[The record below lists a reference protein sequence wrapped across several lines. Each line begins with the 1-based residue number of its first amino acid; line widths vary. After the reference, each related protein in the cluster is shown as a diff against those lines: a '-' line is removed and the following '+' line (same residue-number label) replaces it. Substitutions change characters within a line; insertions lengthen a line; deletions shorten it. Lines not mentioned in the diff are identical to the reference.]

1 MKKFFLVG
9 FILSCYASYGHFGEI
24 LKSDKKLQN
33 IENLK
38 VYNIDQCEKQ
48 IELYLKQENIPKGI
62 ENWLKL
68 SSAIIAQKKE
78 DTYSATILVEE
89 LKLQDIED
97 PFLKAYLLYVDALLH
112 IPIKN
117 LAVSL
122 EFALEAKEMFDA
134 LNEFQYA
141 ADCYS
146 LLARIYTSLGQQ
158 NEAINALEA
167 SIHIHKST
175 RDSLRLAGDYHNL
188 ALALQGSFPDSINTL
203 IRRAIRLNNNSGNT
217 FWEANNHFIL
227 STHLKSLNQDSLA
240 FFEMTSAENLYT
252 SVNLNHMALQSR
264 LYKANM
270 LFSDGLIDSAYTEYQ
285 NIIILNEE
293 QNIGLDL
300 ESAFANLAEIEYRK
314 GNLET
319 YRSYSQRA
327 KLISDSLL
335 KLVNNNTI
343 SIIEIR
349 NKYRFKQNELTLANE
364 RVKIKSR
371 AKTIWIIVI
380 SSLLTLSLILA
391 YIIYKSRKLV
401 KDRGELNQLKL
412 EQDLEL
418 KQKELT
424 LSVMGQIKQNTTLDN
439 LSDLIQKI
447 DEEAPSRLKPKLQR
461 AKRILKHDSKAEL
474 WKEFETRFTSVH
486 ADFYERLKNL
496 GPELSPAEVKVCAF
510 LKLGLN
516 TKEIA
521 SLLHKTPASIEV
533 DRSRIRKKLGLTSQE
548 VNLTTFIQEI

>member
-1 MKKFFLVG
+1 
-9 FILSCYASYGHFGEI
+9 
-24 LKSDKKLQN
+24 
-33 IENLK
+33 
-38 VYNIDQCEKQ
+38 
-48 IELYLKQENIPKGI
+48 
-62 ENWLKL
+62 
-68 SSAIIAQKKE
+68 
-78 DTYSATILVEE
+78 
-89 LKLQDIED
+89 
-97 PFLKAYLLYVDALLH
+97 
-112 IPIKN
+112 
-117 LAVSL
+117 
-122 EFALEAKEMFDA
+122 
-134 LNEFQYA
+134 
-141 ADCYS
+141 
-146 LLARIYTSLGQQ
+146 
-158 NEAINALEA
+158 
-167 SIHIHKST
+167 
-175 RDSLRLAGDYHNL
+175 
-188 ALALQGSFPDSINTL
+188 
-203 IRRAIRLNNNSGNT
+203 
-217 FWEANNHFIL
+217 
-227 STHLKSLNQDSLA
+227 
-240 FFEMTSAENLYT
+240 
-252 SVNLNHMALQSR
+252 
-264 LYKANM
+264 M

-461 AKRILKHDSKAEL
+461 AKRILKHDSKGEL